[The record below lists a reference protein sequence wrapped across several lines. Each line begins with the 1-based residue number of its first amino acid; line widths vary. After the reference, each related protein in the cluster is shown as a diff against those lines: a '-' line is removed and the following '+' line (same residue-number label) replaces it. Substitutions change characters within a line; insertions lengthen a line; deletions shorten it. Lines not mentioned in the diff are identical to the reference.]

1 MAIMCAVDI
10 IYLTFLTLSIICHLS
25 LLNPLV
31 FAETYIGPPQARAE
45 TQNSATT
52 TLMNNN

>member
-52 TLMNNN
+52 PLMNNN